1 MISEQPNPILYFHAD
16 KPHLVSEGL
25 LDLSWALSISDGMTL
40 EVSSLL
46 QPKIKS
52 LPAPILSYTNLSLPG
67 N

>member
-1 MISEQPNPILYFHAD
+1 MISEEPNPILYFHTD
-16 KPHLVSEGL
+16 KPNLVSEGL
-25 LDLSWALSISDGMTL
+25 LDSSWALSISDGMTL